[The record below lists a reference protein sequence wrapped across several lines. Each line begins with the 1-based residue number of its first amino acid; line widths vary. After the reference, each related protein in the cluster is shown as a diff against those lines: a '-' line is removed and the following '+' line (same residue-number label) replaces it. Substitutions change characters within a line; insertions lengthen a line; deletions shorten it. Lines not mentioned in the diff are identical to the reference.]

1 MLQTDS
7 EDWDSLQRWLRQQKQ
22 PALLVLDNAEELVVS
37 AASTPGVKA
46 VAVARVRVA
55 IALQN
60 MALMHTR
67 VLCGSALT
75 RINACN

>member
-22 PALLVLDNAEELVVS
+22 PALLVLDNAEQLVPS
-37 AASTPGVKA
+37 AAGPGVKA